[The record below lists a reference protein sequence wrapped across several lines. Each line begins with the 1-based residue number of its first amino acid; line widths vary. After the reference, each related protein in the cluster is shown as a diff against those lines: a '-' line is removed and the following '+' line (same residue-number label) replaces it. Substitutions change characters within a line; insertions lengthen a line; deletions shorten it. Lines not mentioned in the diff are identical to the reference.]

1 MFFFSILII
10 TQGWRGWHIAKVY
23 LVLRASDWMA
33 KYAPLLQM
41 RTESPREVEELAHSH
56 RACKNRRCRSR
67 SGWLS
72 SSVPPCLPASWIAFI
87 SCEKSLGP
95 LHTPAKKQLQKFFEQ
110 RVSQQLKLIARECH
124 ACFWFCLCKKGQL
137 LVGKGMF
144 LSNNWAYCLHAN
156 KYNWFDW
163 CCHWSIWGRDGP
175 SFIVEAASS
184 IDWTFHFSD
193 CPYGT
198 TWTEP
203 EAQLRSFTHSYN
215 LCWLPRVLGLTVKE
229 QVWGLL
235 PLGNVQNVRGHFC
248 AAEICQPFTT
258 SLEVLFLPHAQS
270 GIFEAIGIW
279 NVIFML

>member
-1 MFFFSILII
+1 MHAFSSA
-10 TQGWRGWHIAKVY
+10 W
-23 LVLRASDWMA
+23 
-33 KYAPLLQM
+33 
-41 RTESPREVEELAHSH
+41 
-56 RACKNRRCRSR
+56 
-67 SGWLS
+67 
-72 SSVPPCLPASWIAFI
+72 
-87 SCEKSLGP
+87 
-95 LHTPAKKQLQKFFEQ
+95 
-110 RVSQQLKLIARECH
+110 
-124 ACFWFCLCKKGQL
+124 L
-137 LVGKGMF
+137 LVGKGTF
-144 LSNNWAYCLHAN
+144 LSNDWAYCLYAN

-163 CCHWSIWGRDGP
+163 CCHWSIWGRDRP
-175 SFIVEAASS
+175 SFIVEAAGS

-193 CPYGT
+193 CPCGT

-203 EAQLRSFTHSYN
+203 EAQLRGFTHSYN
-215 LCWLPRVLGLTVKE
+215 LCWLLRVLGLTVTE

>member
-1 MFFFSILII
+1 ML
-10 TQGWRGWHIAKVY
+10 
-23 LVLRASDWMA
+23 LVLPVQEGAA
-33 KYAPLLQM
+33 I
-41 RTESPREVEELAHSH
+41 
-56 RACKNRRCRSR
+56 
-67 SGWLS
+67 GWKGNV
-72 SSVPPCLPASWIAFI
+72 SV
-87 SCEKSLGP
+87 
-95 LHTPAKKQLQKFFEQ
+95 
-110 RVSQQLKLIARECH
+110 
-124 ACFWFCLCKKGQL
+124 
-137 LVGKGMF
+137 
-144 LSNNWAYCLHAN
+144 CLHAN

-198 TWTEP
+198 TWTES

-248 AAEICQPFTT
+248 AAEICQPDHWAGPFCKTDWT
-258 SLEVLFLPHAQS
+258 ENPETCPHGRPIS
-270 GIFEAIGIW
+270 KFFEHKDLAKFFQR
-279 NVIFML
+279 NK